1 MTTPKNKPPGLN
13 KTNNDKL
20 RHQLHNSVNGLVT
33 LFSGEAARQ
42 GYLAAADQGII
53 SVSNFLATLIL
64 ARNASPTE
72 LGVYVVGFTSLRL
85 LRAFQEGIII
95 QPLNTYGAAM
105 DHSTFRNYAS
115 NTGFIQLMLALASA
129 AGVALLG
136 WVLILLGNDTAGPGI
151 FSLWSVFLW
160 WQLAEFI
167 RRTLYTRGK
176 VTYAVFNS
184 SVGNLFRLGILVV
197 LANQSRL
204 TGATGISAI
213 AVGSLISFV
222 PGMWQTRSYWS
233 IKNIDLRMTWKRN
246 WGFGKWILGSSTANW
261 FAVEFY
267 PVLTAGIISF
277 AAAGAY
283 RALQN
288 IVAPVHVLLKATD
301 TFLTPRAAKLYDQK
315 GIPALS
321 RILRTTYLI
330 LGIPIIAMLAIALLF
345 PEFLLELFYGET
357 YLQYSNGIVLMV
369 IFYLLLYLYSPA
381 QTALKAVRIGQPI
394 FIANLIA
401 IAIMLTVGVW
411 LIIQWGVYGTL
422 AGQVVSALIICVILW
437 TAWGLVKRRM
447 DPEIQ

>member
-1 MTTPKNKPPGLN
+1 MTTPKKETPGLN
-13 KTNNDKL
+13 KTNYDEL
-20 RHQLHNSVNGLVT
+20 RQQLHNSVNGLVS

-53 SVSNFLATLIL
+53 SVSNFLATLVL

-72 LGVYVVGFTSLRL
+72 LGVYAVGFTTLRL

-105 DHSTFRNYAS
+105 NYSTFRNYAS
-115 NTGFIQLMLALASA
+115 NTGFIQLMVALASA

-136 WVLILLGNDTAGPGI
+136 WVLILFGNDTAGPGI

-176 VTYAVFNS
+176 IAYAVFNTS
-184 SVGNLFRLGILVV
+184 IGNLFRLGIMFV
-197 LANQSRL
+197 LANQSQL

-213 AVGSLISFV
+213 AMGSLISFI
-222 PGMWQTRSYWS
+222 PGIWQTRSYWS

-246 WGFGKWILGSSTANW
+246 WGFGKWILGSSTAHW

-267 PVLTAGIISF
+267 PVLTAGIVSF

-288 IVAPVHVLLKATD
+288 LVAPIHVLLMATD
-301 TFLTPRAAKLYDQK
+301 TFLTPRAAKIYSQK

-330 LGIPIIAMLAIALLF
+330 LGVPIIAMLAIALLF

-369 IFYLLLYLYSPA
+369 IFYLLLYFSSPA

-401 IAIMLTVGVW
+401 ITAMLTFGVW
-411 LIIQWGVYGTL
+411 LILQWGVYGTL

-437 TAWGLVKRRM
+437 TAWGIVKRRM

>member
-1 MTTPKNKPPGLN
+1 
-13 KTNNDKL
+13 
-20 RHQLHNSVNGLVT
+20 
-33 LFSGEAARQ
+33 
-42 GYLAAADQGII
+42 
-53 SVSNFLATLIL
+53 
-64 ARNASPTE
+64 
-72 LGVYVVGFTSLRL
+72 
-85 LRAFQEGIII
+85 
-95 QPLNTYGAAM
+95 
-105 DHSTFRNYAS
+105 
-115 NTGFIQLMLALASA
+115 
-129 AGVALLG
+129 
-136 WVLILLGNDTAGPGI
+136 
-151 FSLWSVFLW
+151 
-160 WQLAEFI
+160 
-167 RRTLYTRGK
+167 
-176 VTYAVFNS
+176 
-184 SVGNLFRLGILVV
+184 LVV

-204 TGATGISAI
+204 TGATGISAL
-213 AVGSLISFV
+213 AMGSLISFI

-246 WGFGKWILGSSTANW
+246 WGFGKWILGSSTAHW

-267 PVLTAGIISF
+267 PILTAGIISF

-288 IVAPVHVLLKATD
+288 LVAPIHVLLMATD
-301 TFLTPRAAKLYDQK
+301 TFLTPRAAKIYSQK

-330 LGIPIIAMLAIALLF
+330 LGVPIIAMLVIVLLF
-345 PEFLLELFYGET
+345 PELLLELFYGET

-369 IFYLLLYLYSPA
+369 IFYLLLYFSSPA

-401 IAIMLTVGVW
+401 IAVMLTVGVW

-437 TAWGLVKRRM
+437 TAWGLVKRRI